1 MHNVSE
7 NKLIIT
13 MNESPNSE
21 DSKPLF
27 SMNIPITNNSGTE
40 WFIKDLENSVTS
52 PGNADNQIIENK
64 SDLLIDIS
72 ESNPFIG

>member
-1 MHNVSE
+1 
-7 NKLIIT
+7 